1 MGLSE
6 KWVKKTSMKELKT
19 LLPYYSKYK
28 WRVLAGFLFILLA
41 NLFKTYNPV
50 VVRDAINGLVET
62 LQLSSEI
69 SLQNIGGLILKFSM
83 IYLIVSL
90 LEGLFTFLMRQ
101 TIIVV
106 SRYVEYDM
114 KNKLYNHYQYLDQA
128 FFRRNNTGDLMNR
141 VTEDVGRVRMFTGPS
156 VMYSFNLVVMFLFAS
171 INMFRVNWLLAL
183 CVLLPMPFLSYSI
196 FLLNSKINKTSE
208 ALQAKLSDLTTM
220 AQEWYSGIR
229 VIQAYTQEKNMIHF
243 FDKSSDEYKSQS
255 LKLARVEAVYFP
267 LISFLVGLCMVIIVW
282 LGGYLNIGGKVT
294 VGNIAE
300 FILYLNMLTFPM
312 SALGWAVAL
321 TQQAAVSMRRINVFL
336 NEKPSVTN
344 EAGITQKVIGEIEFK
359 NVDFIYPD
367 SGIHAI
373 KNMSFKIEAGQK
385 VAIIGKTGSGK
396 TTIADLC
403 LRMYDVSTGEIL
415 IDGKNL
421 REWNTATLRQSV
433 GYVPQDVFLFSE
445 SIENN
450 IRFGNETI
458 PETHALAET
467 AAVHREI
474 ERFKDGYKTVVGER
488 GVTLSGGQKQ
498 RISIARALAGK
509 PQILILDDC
518 LSAVDANTERE
529 IETNL
534 QNEMKGKTTIII
546 THRIFTSIKFDHIFV
561 LDKGQIIERGT
572 HETLLEQD
580 GFYAHLYRQQRT
592 EHPAAQKFFL
602 E

>member
-1 MGLSE
+1 MNFVYVCPSF
-6 KWVKKTSMKELKT
+6 MKELST
-19 LLPYYSKYK
+19 LLPYFSKYK

-50 VVRDAINGLVET
+50 VVRDAINQLVET
-62 LQLSSEI
+62 LQLSNEVSVKNVGE
-69 SLQNIGGLILKFSM
+69 LILKFSL
-83 IYLIVSL
+83 IYLAVSL
-90 LEGLFTFLMRQ
+90 AEGAFTFLMRQ

-106 SRYVEYDM
+106 SRYIEYDM

-128 FFRRNNTGDLMNR
+128 FFRRNNTGDMMNR
-141 VTEDVGRVRMFTGPS
+141 VTEDVSRVRMFLGPS
-156 VMYSFNLVVMFLFAS
+156 IMYTTNLVLLFIFASVNMFL
-171 INMFRVNWLLAL
+171 VNWQLAL

-196 FLLNSKINKTSE
+196 WLLNNKINKTSE

-220 AQEWYSGIR
+220 AQESYSGIR
-229 VIQAYTQEKNMIHF
+229 VIQAYSQEKNMIRF
-243 FDKSSDEYKSQS
+243 FDNQSEDYKSQS
-255 LKLARVEAVYFP
+255 LKLAKVEAVYFP

-294 VGNIAE
+294 IGNIAE

-321 TQQAAVSMRRINVFL
+321 MQQAAVSMRRFNAFL
-336 NEKPSVTN
+336 NEKPTVIN
-344 EAGITQKVIGEIEFK
+344 GAGITENIKGEIEFK
-359 NVDFIYPD
+359 NVNFIYPD

-373 KNMSFKIEAGQK
+373 KDMNFKIMAGQK
-385 VAIIGKTGSGK
+385 VAIVGKTGSGK

-403 LRMYDVSTGEIL
+403 LRMYDVSSGKIL
-415 IDGKNL
+415 VDGKNIQ
-421 REWNTATLRQSV
+421 EWNTAALRQSV

-450 IRFGNETI
+450 IRFSNETNENI
-458 PETHALAET
+458 QALARA
-467 AAVHREI
+467 AAVHNEI
-474 ERFKDGYKTVVGER
+474 ERFKDSYETVVGER

-498 RISIARALAGK
+498 RISIARALASK

-534 QNEMKGKTTIII
+534 KNEMSGKTTIVI
-546 THRIFTSIKFDHIFV
+546 THRIFTSIQFDQILV
-561 LDKGQIIERGT
+561 LENGRISEQGT
-572 HETLLEQD
+572 HETLMANN
-580 GFYAHLYRQQRT
+580 GFYAHLFRQQRM
-592 EHPAAQKFFL
+592 EHPVA
-602 E
+602 

>member
-1 MGLSE
+1 
-6 KWVKKTSMKELKT
+6 MKELKT

-69 SLQNIGGLILKFSM
+69 SLQNIGGLILKFSV

-229 VIQAYTQEKNMIHF
+229 VIQAYTQEKNMIRF

-336 NEKPSVTN
+336 NEKPSVVN
-344 EAGITQKVIGEIEFK
+344 EAGITQKITGEIEFK
-359 NVDFIYPD
+359 NVEFIYPD

-373 KNMSFKIEAGQK
+373 KNMSFKIKAGEK
-385 VAIIGKTGSGK
+385 IAIIGKTGSGK
-396 TTIADLC
+396 STIADLC

-415 IDGKNL
+415 IDGKNI
-421 REWNTATLRQSV
+421 REWNTATLRQSI

-450 IRFGNETI
+450 IRFGNET
-458 PETHALAET
+458 TSDTQSLAKA

-474 ERFKDGYKTVVGER
+474 EHFKEGYKTVVGER

-498 RISIARALAGK
+498 RVSIARALAGK

-529 IETNL
+529 IEANL
-534 QNEMKGKTTIII
+534 QSEMKDKTTVVI

-572 HETLLEQD
+572 HESLLKQD
-580 GFYAHLYRQQRT
+580 GFYAHLYHQQRVGHT
-592 EHPAAQKFFL
+592 AV
-602 E
+602 

>member
-1 MGLSE
+1 
-6 KWVKKTSMKELKT
+6 MKELKT

-69 SLQNIGGLILKFSM
+69 SLQNIGGLILKFSV

-229 VIQAYTQEKNMIHF
+229 VIQAYTQEKNMIRF

-336 NEKPSVTN
+336 NEKPSVVN
-344 EAGITQKVIGEIEFK
+344 EAGITQKITGEVEFK
-359 NVDFIYPD
+359 NVEFIYPD

-373 KNMSFKIEAGQK
+373 KNMSFKIKAGEK
-385 VAIIGKTGSGK
+385 IAIIGKTGSGK
-396 TTIADLC
+396 STIADLC

-415 IDGKNL
+415 IDGKNI
-421 REWNTATLRQSV
+421 REWNTATLRQSI

-450 IRFGNETI
+450 IRFGNETT
-458 PETHALAET
+458 PDTQSLAKA

-474 ERFKDGYKTVVGER
+474 EHFKEGYKTVVGER

-498 RISIARALAGK
+498 RVSIARALAGK

-529 IETNL
+529 IEANL
-534 QNEMKGKTTIII
+534 QSEMKDKTTVVI

-572 HETLLEQD
+572 HEALLKQD
-580 GFYAHLYRQQRT
+580 GFYAHLYHQQRVGHT
-592 EHPAAQKFFL
+592 AA
-602 E
+602 

>member
-1 MGLSE
+1 
-6 KWVKKTSMKELKT
+6 MKELKT

-69 SLQNIGGLILKFSM
+69 SLQNIGGLILKFSV

-229 VIQAYTQEKNMIHF
+229 VIQAYTQEKNMIRF

-336 NEKPSVTN
+336 NEKPSVVN
-344 EAGITQKVIGEIEFK
+344 EAGITQKITGEVEFK
-359 NVDFIYPD
+359 NVEFIYPD

-373 KNMSFKIEAGQK
+373 KNMSFKIKAGEK
-385 VAIIGKTGSGK
+385 IAIIGKTGSGK
-396 TTIADLC
+396 STIADLC

-415 IDGKNL
+415 IDGKNI
-421 REWNTATLRQSV
+421 REWNTATLRQSI

-450 IRFGNETI
+450 IRFGNET
-458 PETHALAET
+458 TSDTQSLAKA

-474 ERFKDGYKTVVGER
+474 EHFKEGYKTVVGER

-498 RISIARALAGK
+498 RVSIARALAGK

-529 IETNL
+529 IEANL
-534 QNEMKGKTTIII
+534 QSEMKDKTTVVI

-572 HETLLEQD
+572 HEALLKQD
-580 GFYAHLYRQQRT
+580 GFYAHLYHQQRVGHT
-592 EHPAAQKFFL
+592 AA
-602 E
+602 

>member
-1 MGLSE
+1 
-6 KWVKKTSMKELKT
+6 MKELKT

-69 SLQNIGGLILKFSM
+69 SLQNIGGLILKFSV

-229 VIQAYTQEKNMIHF
+229 VIQAYTQEKNMIRF

-336 NEKPSVTN
+336 NEKPSVVN
-344 EAGITQKVIGEIEFK
+344 EAGITQKITGEVEFK
-359 NVDFIYPD
+359 NVEFIYPD

-373 KNMSFKIEAGQK
+373 KNMSFKIKAGEK
-385 VAIIGKTGSGK
+385 IAIIGKTGSGK
-396 TTIADLC
+396 STIADLC

-415 IDGKNL
+415 IDGKNI
-421 REWNTATLRQSV
+421 REWNTATLRQSI

-450 IRFGNETI
+450 IRFGNET
-458 PETHALAET
+458 TSDTQSLAKA

-474 ERFKDGYKTVVGER
+474 EHFKEGYKTVVGER

-498 RISIARALAGK
+498 RVSIARALAGK

-529 IETNL
+529 IEANL
-534 QNEMKGKTTIII
+534 QSEMKDKTTVVI

-572 HETLLEQD
+572 HESLLKQD
-580 GFYAHLYRQQRT
+580 GFYAHLYHQQRVGHT
-592 EHPAAQKFFL
+592 AA
-602 E
+602 